1 MTVVLVVLYLAGWL
15 ATTVVLLRGA
25 FAADEGGRR
34 QRAAVGLVSAA
45 CAIALAAVWP
55 ISGWLL
61 PMIPAAMDDTE

>member
-1 MTVVLVVLYLAGWL
+1 MTVVLVTLYLAGWL
-15 ATTVVLLRGA
+15 ATTVVLLRGV

-45 CAIALAAVWP
+45 CAFALAAVWP

-61 PMIPAAMDDTE
+61 PIIRAAMDDTE

>member
-1 MTVVLVVLYLAGWL
+1 MTVVLVTLYLAGWL
-15 ATTVVLLRGA
+15 VTTIVLLRGS
-25 FAADEGGRR
+25 FATDERGRR

-61 PMIPAAMDDTE
+61 PIIRGAMNDGE